1 METLSME
8 CFSGTLG
15 NCLDFYAQK
24 KKKKPWNKQTK
35 KPYDHCSIDL
45 ASDFYTLL
53 QILNAGTHPGIPGWE
68 PGISHHYEAPYM
80 ILMHNQV
87 CESSRTKT
95 VHGAHKNFQS
105 PRLAH

>member
-24 KKKKPWNKQTK
+24 KKKQPWNKQK

-45 ASDFYTLL
+45 ASDFYTFATESECR
-53 QILNAGTHPGIPGWE
+53 NSSRNSRVRAWNF
-68 PGISHHYEAPYM
+68 HHYEAPYM

-87 CESSRTKT
+87 WP
-95 VHGAHKNFQS
+95 VQQN
-105 PRLAH
+105 